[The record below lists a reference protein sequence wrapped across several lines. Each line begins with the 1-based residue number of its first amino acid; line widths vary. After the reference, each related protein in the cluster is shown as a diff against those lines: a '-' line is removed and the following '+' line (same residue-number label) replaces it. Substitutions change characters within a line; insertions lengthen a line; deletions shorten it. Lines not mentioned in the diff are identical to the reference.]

1 MKVVDWI
8 DPCDKSPS
16 PTPRDGRPADYMIYL
31 HCSDLP
37 QDEKDRL
44 WDEAWEAVKS
54 EIREKE
60 YRFSG
65 LQHIGYPKC
74 VPVLDNGMTVDIS
87 ARAWARLMFEA
98 WHPGVEDKMGYAHYY
113 NEVPQGEPEKLPTGG
128 IES

>member
-87 ARAWARLMFEA
+87 ARAWAHLMFEA
-98 WHPGVEDKMGYAHYY
+98 WHPGVEDRMGYAHYY
-113 NEVPQGEPEKLPTGG
+113 NEVPQGETEKLPTGG
-128 IES
+128 S